1 MGSGTTLKDVTES
14 FRELADGAATIS
26 PEAVNKHFGSAPPVA
41 AVVACCAIGIRLI
54 LPARCWM
61 RWSTRPGL
69 IRP

>member
-41 AVVACCAIGIRLI
+41 AYIGSHMVDGDYTTFSNNLF
-54 LPARCWM
+54 
-61 RWSTRPGL
+61 SH
-69 IRP
+69 